1 MPTLQA
7 KKLTKII
14 NMDQD
19 ITSKILHQETEEK
32 QALALLLERYL
43 SRQEQLFVQKTQM
56 GNTQGYLGSVSL
68 EWLAS
73 RVHFA
78 LQLPLFRRKYDP
90 ETNNIIRDSETVEE
104 LQQRP
109 LDWSRQAHLAQYL
122 AVLNNHKFSPILVV
136 ISRDWVNDPNASE
149 WDSNHRA
156 EVSVDEFTSLDKHNS
171 LGLLNIGEDY
181 AIFALD
187 GQHRLMGIQGLMELL
202 KTGQL
207 DVYNKYKKATGNVIT
222 IDDLIDEYN
231 LDTVS
236 LQSLSQ
242 EKIGIEIIPA
252 VIKGETYEEARRRVR
267 SIFVHVNRMA
277 ISLSKGQLVLLNE
290 DDGFAIISRR
300 LAITHPLLKDRDEK
314 DWNSRVN
321 WDSATISNKSTVL
334 TTLQALQDMAEG
346 YLGNKFSHWKSKDKK
361 NLISLRPDDQE
372 IEEGLNYLSELF
384 DNLATLPSYRQL
396 EQGVKTYELRRFSHD
411 QGGGE
416 GNMLFRPVGQIAL
429 AQALGILVFSKK
441 IALKNIIKKLI
452 YFDEI
457 GGFSYMGTS
466 HSVWYGVLYDP
477 MKKRIQVSGKKLASR
492 LFVYLLGGVEDDFEK
507 AEIRR
512 ALAEARTIKDAATN
526 MEKTIDFQGNFVKPK
541 SVGLPDILVI

>member
-1 MPTLQA
+1 
-7 KKLTKII
+7 
-14 NMDQD
+14 MDQNLTRQLLQQD
-19 ITSKILHQETEEK
+19 TEEK
-32 QALALLLERYL
+32 EALALLLERHL
-43 SRQEQLFVQKTQM
+43 SRQEQIFVQKTQM

-73 RVHFA
+73 RVRFA
-78 LQLPLFRRKYDP
+78 SQLPLFRRKYDP
-90 ETNNIIRDSETVEE
+90 ITDNIIRDAETVEE

-122 AVLNNHKFSPILVV
+122 AVVRNHKFPPVLVV
-136 ISRDWVNDPNASE
+136 ISSGWVNDPHAVE
-149 WDSNHRA
+149 WGGNRRA
-156 EVSVDEFTSLDKHNS
+156 LVSVDDFTSLDQQDRI
-171 LGLLNIGEDY
+171 GLINIGEDY
-181 AIFALD
+181 SIFALD

-202 KTGQL
+202 KTGKL
-207 DVYNKYKKATGNVIT
+207 EVYNKYKKATGSMIT
-222 IDDLIDEYN
+222 IDDLIEEYH
-231 LDTVS
+231 LDVAS

-252 VIKGETYEEARRRVR
+252 VIQGETYEEARRRVR

-300 LAITHPLLKDRDEK
+300 LAITHSLLKDRDEH
-314 DWNSRVN
+314 DWNPRVN

-346 YLGNKFSHWKSKDKK
+346 YLGDKFSHWKNKDKK
-361 NLISLRPDDQE
+361 NLIALRPDDQE
-372 IEEGLNYLSELF
+372 IEEGLEDLQELF
-384 DNLATLPSYRQL
+384 DYLASLPSYRQL
-396 EQGVKTYELRRFSHD
+396 EQGVKSFELRRFSHET
-411 QGGGE
+411 GGGE

-429 AQALGILVFSKK
+429 IQALGFLVFRKEFD
-441 IALKNIIKKLI
+441 LKTIFKKLI

-457 GGFSYMGTS
+457 GGFSNMENS
-466 HSVWYGVLYDP
+466 QSLWYGILYDP

-492 LFVYLLGGVEDDFEK
+492 LFIYLLGGVNDEFEK
-507 AEIRR
+507 AEIRK

-526 MEKTIDFQGNFVKPK
+526 QEKTIDFQGKFVKPR
-541 SVGLPDILVI
+541 SVGLPDIL